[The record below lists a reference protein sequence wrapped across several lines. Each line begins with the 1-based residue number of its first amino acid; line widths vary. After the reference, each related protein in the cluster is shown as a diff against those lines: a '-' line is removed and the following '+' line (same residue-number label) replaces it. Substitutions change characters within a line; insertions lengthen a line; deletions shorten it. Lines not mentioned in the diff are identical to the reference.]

1 MLRQI
6 INNIPI
12 HGSHMFFILSFSSR
26 FLPMVA
32 RPVSDLWLPD
42 PLVLDIG
49 PNSHCAGPNQSHRS
63 DLRPP
68 LVVSLTHPWS
78 QSSRAVHVP
87 TWPSIPWQGVID
99 SSEAS
104 RRGRADREM
113 VQQRA
118 GMADGWSN
126 DAGDP
131 RRRWLDDDR
140 EERHR
145 KEKHVV
151 GYGPQKRESWSNKI
165 ASSPPTWQVYKDE
178 RWYWKVVGDA
188 HGQHIKSLKIRK
200 YFMNIYEKEERKF
213 RL

>member
-1 MLRQI
+1 MPRQI

-12 HGSHMFFILSFSSR
+12 HVSHMLFILSFSSR

-32 RPVSDLWLPD
+32 RPVSDLQLPD
-42 PLVLDIG
+42 PLNIG

-63 DLRPP
+63 DLRPL

-87 TWPSIPWQGVID
+87 TRPSIPWQGVID

-104 RRGRADREM
+104 RQGRADREM

-118 GMADGWSN
+118 GMAEGWSN
-126 DAGDP
+126 DAEDP

-140 EERHR
+140 KERHR
-145 KEKHVV
+145 REK
-151 GYGPQKRESWSNKI
+151 
-165 ASSPPTWQVYKDE
+165 
-178 RWYWKVVGDA
+178 
-188 HGQHIKSLKIRK
+188 
-200 YFMNIYEKEERKF
+200 
-213 RL
+213 